1 MSMTAFGKIYEDKTY
16 QDIWDNSESLYQE
29 LLTHKVLVFR
39 GIETDF
45 DSQLK
50 LMEHF
55 YPNFNHL
62 RYLRDVDHKP
72 LFDLFESQG
81 LPVPNSNEQFARWHI
96 DDSWLEEVADI
107 DCLHMFK
114 LDKSVIGGQTR
125 WVDLE
130 KIYTLLDETTI
141 NFIKNIKVA
150 LQWCA
155 DSINDPIYRRTA
167 TQNHSHRTL
176 RTHPETGNT
185 SVYYPGLTTVGKDQD
200 KWSDYTYLLLRLFEE
215 QDNIFSLD
223 WKEND
228 LVIWDNRCTAHCLM
242 GGFEIGTRMFNKI
255 EIGKSKPYYG

>member
-81 LPVPNSNEQFARWHI
+81 LLVPNSNEQFARWHI
-96 DDSWLEEVADI
+96 DDSWLEEVVDI

-114 LDKSVIGGQTR
+114 LDKSVTGGQTR

-150 LQWCA
+150 LQWSA
-155 DSINDPIYRRTA
+155 DNKNDPTYRAA
-167 TQNHSHRTL
+167 TESHSHRTL

-185 SVYYPGLTTVGKDQD
+185 SVYYPGLTTIGKDQD

>member
-62 RYLRDVDHKP
+62 RYLRDVDHKSF
-72 LFDLFESQG
+72 FDLFESQG

-114 LDKSVIGGQTR
+114 LDKSVTGGQTR

-130 KIYTLLDETTI
+130 KIYTLLDQTTLD
-141 NFIKNIKVA
+141 FIKNIKVA
-150 LQWCA
+150 LQWSA
-155 DSINDPIYRRTA
+155 DNKNDPTYRAA
-167 TQNHSHRTL
+167 TESHSHRTL

-185 SVYYPGLTTVGKDQD
+185 SVYYPGLTTIGKDQD